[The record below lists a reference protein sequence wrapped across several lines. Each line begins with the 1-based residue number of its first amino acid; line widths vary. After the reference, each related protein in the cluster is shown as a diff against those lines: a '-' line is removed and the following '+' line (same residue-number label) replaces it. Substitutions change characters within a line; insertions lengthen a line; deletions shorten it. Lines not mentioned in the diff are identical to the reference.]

1 MPIKCAK
8 EVGEA
13 GGCSGSRRGL
23 AEHLSP
29 HKPAP
34 GSASC
39 LVTGQTHG
47 ITGGHGKYWPGT
59 TQPGLTTLS
68 SHKCDHACLGL
79 DNPGQEGAPQEVSWA
94 NGGLMSCST
103 GERKPERQAPS
114 PDTGTVIR
122 FPEPHH
128 CSIVRT
134 RKLRS
139 KEWQG
144 LFPGPTA
151 EPG

>member
-1 MPIKCAK
+1 MPKKWEKLVDAL
-8 EVGEA
+8 EA
-13 GGCSGSRRGL
+13 DGVWLSTSPRTSQPLAQLLAWLQGKHTGS
-23 AEHLSP
+23 P
-29 HKPAP
+29 
-34 GSASC
+34 
-39 LVTGQTHG
+39 
-47 ITGGHGKYWPGT
+47 GGHGKYWPGT

-79 DNPGQEGAPQEVSWA
+79 DNPGQAGAPQDVARA

-103 GERKPERQAPS
+103 GERKPERQATS

-128 CSIVRT
+128 CSIMHT